1 MVKGNSRVI
10 GHINKKPFTAKQ
22 MDTFKKK
29 NDGDEP
35 VFDEDKQK
43 GKRTTTDKVIGAA
56 KSGFNWMARRGREIQ
71 REGTGIPA
79 ARRTPMAGLPKD
91 PYGMGVVGNPFGG
104 SAFPH
109 SSHPFNGPPGP
120 IFNDQ
125 RPPKPTP
132 ARGGTTR
139 TIYHNN
145 GDVEV
150 IRTGRSKPRRVA
162 SKEPGESFMNPDFAN
177 PGYIPK
183 SMRHLF

>member
-1 MVKGNSRVI
+1 MNGHYKKVSSVKKTFPNPVAKYEKAIDPERPTAAQRFQSDHPVL
-10 GHINKKPFTAKQ
+10 KKVA
-22 MDTFKKK
+22 
-29 NDGDEP
+29 
-35 VFDEDKQK
+35 
-43 GKRTTTDKVIGAA
+43 GKVSGAV
-56 KSGFNWMARRGREIQ
+56 GWMGERGREIQ

-91 PYGMGVVGNPFGG
+91 PYGMGVAGNPFGG